1 MANDEWRMTNAEDR
15 TNDVR
20 SCEEAMRG
28 RIATALRL
36 EENAERPTQPSH
48 KATAGRQFNAQRS
61 MPNVQLEKSS
71 RAGNPTLNLSEF
83 DIEC

>member
-1 MANDEWRMTNAEDR
+1 MPKTERMTFVHV
-15 TNDVR
+15 TK
-20 SCEEAMRG
+20 AMRG